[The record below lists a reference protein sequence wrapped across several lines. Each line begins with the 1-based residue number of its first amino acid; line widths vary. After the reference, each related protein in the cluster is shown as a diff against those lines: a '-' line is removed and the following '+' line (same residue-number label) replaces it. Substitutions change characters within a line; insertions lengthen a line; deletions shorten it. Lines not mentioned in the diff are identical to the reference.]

1 MVRAI
6 IIGYIITSFSLFDCI
21 GQMQINEFVH
31 SKDMVEQFK
40 KSNNMK
46 QKNDG
51 AILFRNTMAY
61 DTLNSDK
68 FKEAIYSA
76 VEFAQKNAPQLMVQ
90 VFIDEKLGL
99 AYSFQLYR
107 NSDDI
112 LKHWE
117 VSDENIGEVMKYC
130 EVKKF
135 EVYGTPSKEVI
146 DGILGSVDSDKV
158 SFIPELVGFY
168 KFE

>member
-1 MVRAI
+1 MM
-6 IIGYIITSFSLFDCI
+6 SLNLFECL
-21 GQMQINEFVH
+21 GQTKKNELVD
-31 SKDMVEQFK
+31 SKEMVEQLNK
-40 KSNNMK
+40 PNDMK
-46 QKNDG
+46 EKING

-61 DTLNSDK
+61 DTLNTDK
-68 FKEAIYSA
+68 FKKAIYNA

-99 AYSFQLYR
+99 AYSFQLYQ

-135 EVYGTPSKEVI
+135 EVYGNPSEEVI
-146 DGILGSVDSDKV
+146 DGILGSVDRDKI
-158 SFIPELVGFY
+158 SFIPELIGFY
-168 KFE
+168 KFK